1 MRLKLNLLWFPGD
14 VLRVIREKYAK
25 NRWQRKSAI
34 TYACAAAETER
45 MTRRKIFLDPANQV
59 TCNSG
64 FGFAERQ
71 ILFSDVK

>member
-34 TYACAAAETER
+34 TYACAAADEDS
-45 MTRRKIFLDPANQV
+45 MYVACLYNP
-59 TCNSG
+59 
-64 FGFAERQ
+64 
-71 ILFSDVK
+71 